1 MSNPMEILPADPSE
15 FDEIVA
21 LFKRYGFA
29 LQERAWWDW
38 KYFDNP
44 HGRSRPFKIVQDGR
58 IVGAVAV
65 MPQAFT
71 WRGRSL
77 TGIQT
82 VDGLMGKEI
91 RGKHLFNTVMAF
103 LLENRPPG
111 VEEDYFY
118 LSFPS
123 LASSIR
129 AHENAGWHR
138 LADGRVYTFFL
149 SPESLR
155 RARRIAWLRPLLAPF
170 WGLYRS
176 LIFSGRSAETRI
188 EPIERFTED
197 LIPPLDDNKVHGL
210 RTPEMLNWRVLDN
223 PRDDMRAFALY
234 HRGGFAGCFI
244 CKLLGRNLEIVDC
257 LFVDPRP
264 EFLASFLHYLHGLDV
279 ADSVDLLVF
288 TNNPSQ
294 GLLPR
299 TGFVKRRF
307 SGVMFV
313 HDLGPAFL
321 PDENGM
327 WAVSYLDSDW

>member
-1 MSNPMEILPADPSE
+1 MKNAMHILPAEPVE
-15 FDEIVA
+15 FDEIVS

-29 LQERAWWDW
+29 LQERSWWDW
-38 KYFDNP
+38 KYFRNP
-44 HGRSRPFKIVQDGR
+44 HGEAQPFKIVQDGR

-71 WRGRSL
+71 WQGRKL
-77 TGIQT
+77 VGIQT

-91 RGKHLFNTVMAF
+91 RGKHLFNEVMAF

-129 AHENAGWHR
+129 AHQNAGWHR
-138 LADGRVYTFFL
+138 LADGQIYTFFL
-149 SPESLR
+149 SSEVVQRVPHL
-155 RARRIAWLRPLLAPF
+155 AWLRFLLKPF

-176 LIFSGRSAETRI
+176 LIFAGRSVETSI
-188 EPIERFTED
+188 EPIERFDESV
-197 LIPPLDDNKVHGL
+197 LSPLDDNKVQGL

-223 PRDDMRAFALY
+223 PRDDMRAFAVY
-234 HRGGFAGCFI
+234 HRGDYVGCFI

-257 LFVDPRP
+257 LFPDPRP
-264 EFLASFLHYLHGLDV
+264 EYLASFLHYLHGLDI
-279 ADSVDLLVF
+279 AGSVDLLIF

-299 TGFVKRRF
+299 TGYMKRRF

-313 HDLGPAFL
+313 HSPGTIRL
-321 PDENGM
+321 PDENEM